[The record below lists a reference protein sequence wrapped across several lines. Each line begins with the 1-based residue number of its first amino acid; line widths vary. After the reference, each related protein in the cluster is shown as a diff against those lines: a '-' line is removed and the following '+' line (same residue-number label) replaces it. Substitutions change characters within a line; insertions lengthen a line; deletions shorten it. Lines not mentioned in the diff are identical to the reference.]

1 MTAPDEPREQPEQHR
16 RHGLP
21 PQLEQHPRDRWDASA
36 LPSAHGKTVVVTGA
50 NAGIGYFTSEQL
62 ARAGAHV
69 VLACRDQERAEAAV
83 SAIRRRVRNA
93 SVEATPLD
101 VADRAS
107 VDHAAEVMLGRGRV
121 DALILNAGIVHP
133 PARRTTDAYGNELV
147 LATNV
152 LGHFRLAAR
161 ALPVLRQSP
170 GSRVV
175 LLGSL
180 ASRLVRFPLDDLQLE
195 SSYSGWKAYARSKI
209 AAQAFG
215 FELDRR
221 LRAAGLDVASVVA
234 HPGYST
240 SGRTPG
246 IRGVNQPSHATR
258 FADNLQAAWSQGKDL
273 GAHPVVRA
281 ALDPTVAG
289 GDFLGPRFLVK
300 GDPVRAT
307 PTRTSRSRRVG
318 AHLWELLERYSD
330 QAFDIRA

>member
-1 MTAPDEPREQPEQHR
+1 MTAPRA
-16 RHGLP
+16 
-21 PQLEQHPRDRWDASA
+21 WDPAH

-107 VDHAAEVMLGRGRV
+107 VDRAAHALADRERV
-121 DALILNAGIVHP
+121 DALVLNAGIVHP

-152 LGHFRLAAR
+152 LGHFRLTAQS
-161 ALPVLRQSP
+161 LPVLRRSP

-180 ASRLVRFPLDDLQLE
+180 ASRLARFPLDDLQLE
-195 SSYSGWKAYARSKI
+195 SSYNGWTAYARSKI
-209 AAQAFG
+209 AAQVFG

-246 IRGVNQPSHATR
+246 IRGVNQPSRAAR
-258 FADNLQAAWSQGKDL
+258 FTDNLQAAWSQGKDV
-273 GAHPVVRA
+273 GAHVPVRA
-281 ALDPTVAG
+281 ALDPAVGG

-300 GDPVRAT
+300 GEPAESR

-318 AHLWELLERYSD
+318 GRLWTLLEQFSD
-330 QAFDIRA
+330 QPFEIA

>member
-1 MTAPDEPREQPEQHR
+1 MTRDPRTWDPLH
-16 RHGLP
+16 LP
-21 PQLEQHPRDRWDASA
+21 G
-36 LPSAHGKTVVVTGA
+36 AHGRTIVVTGA

-69 VLACRDQERAEAAV
+69 ILACRDQERAEAAV

-107 VDHAAEVMLGRGRV
+107 VDRAADALLDRTRV

-161 ALPVLRQSP
+161 AMPVLARTP
-170 GSRVV
+170 GSRAV

-180 ASRLVRFPLDDLQLE
+180 ASRLARFPLDDLQLE
-195 SSYSGWKAYARSKI
+195 SSYTGLKAYAQSKI

-221 LRAAGLDVASVVA
+221 MRAAGLDVSSVVA

-246 IRGVNQPSHATR
+246 IRGVNHPSHATR
-258 FADNLQAAWSQGKDL
+258 FADNLQAAWSQGKDA
-273 GAHPVVRA
+273 GAHAVVRA
-281 ALDPTVAG
+281 ALDPEVRG
-289 GDFLGPRFLVK
+289 GDFLGPRLLVK
-300 GDPVRAT
+300 GGPAEAR
-307 PTRTSRSRRVG
+307 PTRTSRSPRVG
-318 AHLWELLERYSD
+318 GRLWPLLEEFSD
-330 QAFDIRA
+330 QRFDVAG